1 MKNKTLIAVVGPTA
15 IGKTKLA
22 ISLAQHY
29 RTHILSADSR
39 QFYREMHIGTAVPEA
54 SELEAAPHHFIQH
67 ISIVDPYSV
76 GDFERDALQLLNR
89 LFKKNDTVILVG
101 GSGLYVDAVTKGLD
115 SFPKIEPEVRLK
127 LKDAFKVQG
136 ISYLQTELKRL
147 DPVYYD
153 KVDEHNPQRLM
164 RALEI
169 SIGSGRPY
177 SSFLENNQTERPFTT
192 KYVALTAERD
202 LIYSRIE
209 TRVDAMMEK
218 GLLEEVTK
226 LQKYKSLNALQTVGY
241 KELFSYLDGKTTLD
255 FAIAEIK
262 KNTRRFAKRQ
272 LTWYRKNEH
281 VTWFQYNIGASAIV
295 NTL

>member
-76 GDFERDALQLLNR
+76 GDFERDALQLLNH

-153 KVDEHNPQRLM
+153 RVDEHNPQRLM

-177 SSFLENNQTERPFTT
+177 SSFLENNQAERPFTT

-202 LIYSRIE
+202 LI
-209 TRVDAMMEK
+209 
-218 GLLEEVTK
+218 
-226 LQKYKSLNALQTVGY
+226 KSLNALQTVGY